1 MKLRTL
7 SLPLLLS
14 ASSLAATLLAG
25 CGGGSETPA
34 PPKSSVPDK
43 FFLASAPAGALTPLQ
58 LRAGE
63 LPSAPI
69 AVTGRAMDFV
79 DGRAAFRLVDA
90 SLKSCADMG
99 GLDHCP
105 TPWDY
110 CCEDP
115 KSLSAATIT
124 VEVREADRLL
134 ASSVRGFHGLDHLT
148 PVTVSGTLSKD
159 AAGNL
164 TLVASGLHPAPE

>member
-1 MKLRTL
+1 MQIHRFLVL
-7 SLPLLLS
+7 VPV
-14 ASSLAATLLAG
+14 LAA
-25 CGGGSETPA
+25 CGKSSETAA
-34 PPKSSVPDK
+34 PPKSSVPDT
-43 FFLASAPAGALTPLQ
+43 FFLASAPAGATTPLA
-58 LRAGE
+58 LRASA
-63 LPSAPI
+63 LPSTPI

-79 DGRAAFRLVDA
+79 DTRSAFRLIDA

-99 GLDHCP
+99 GADHCE

-115 KSLSAATIT
+115 ASRTAATIT
-124 VEVREADRLL
+124 VELREGGSLL

-148 PVTVSGTLSKD
+148 MVTVAGTVTQD

-164 TLVASGLHPAPE
+164 TLVASGVHPTP